1 MGFVNERLEPIAGLL
16 DISTNLYTK
25 ALAGVGR
32 EAFVTR
38 PSGSTN
44 SLVWIAGHVLQ
55 SRVRLRRLVGE
66 QIEMPWPEI
75 FGPGG
80 PLADTSRYP
89 AAAELV
95 GRWRDE
101 SDALAR
107 RLDVLDPADLAAP
120 PGMRVPSH
128 DGTLLGAVAFAAYHE
143 AYHAGQMGYL
153 RKWHGLSPLVER

>member
-1 MGFVNERLEPIAGLL
+1 VNDRLGPIVGLL
-16 DISTNLYTK
+16 DISTNLYVK
-25 ALAGVGR
+25 ALAGVAR
-32 EAFVTR
+32 DAFLAR

-66 QIEMPWPEI
+66 DAEMPWPDI
-75 FGPGG
+75 FGPSG
-80 PLADTSRYP
+80 PLADPSSYP
-89 AAAELV
+89 SSGELV
-95 GRWRDE
+95 ERWRRE
-101 SDALAR
+101 SEALAR
-107 RLDVLDPADLAAP
+107 RLDALDDGTLNRA